1 MLLGLVIVQIYLGA
15 LVSGLR
21 AGLIYN
27 TWPLIDGSL
36 VPDGARL
43 FFIAP
48 AWRNVFEN
56 TLTVQFD
63 HRMVAYAV
71 WLFALLHAADVA
83 RTLRG
88 GGVLTSRARAGRG
101 RHPAG
106 RARHRHAAVPGAA
119 RARAA
124 ASGHGARGAR
134 DRGRACG
141 APRAAA
147 RLGGRGDRQCRH
159 APTRAGDMI
168 ETSEQAGVA
177 VLRMADGKVNAMSID
192 FCAAV
197 TTTFEQIL
205 PARAVVLTG
214 SGRIFSAGVDLL
226 RLLDGGPDYIR
237 QFLPALSTMLAA
249 VFTHP
254 KPVVAAINGHAVAGG
269 CVLACAADRRIMARD
284 AGRIGVTELLV
295 GVPFP
300 AAAMEIM
307 RRATA
312 PQYFEDAIL
321 SGATYNPPEA
331 VARGLVHDIV
341 DPHELLDRAIDAANT
356 LAALSPPAF
365 AITKR
370 QTRGPA
376 VERLQRADVDADIDR
391 IWTAPDTLARIR
403 DYVSRTLRKA

>member
-1 MLLGLVIVQIYLGA
+1 
-15 LVSGLR
+15 
-21 AGLIYN
+21 
-27 TWPLIDGSL
+27 
-36 VPDGARL
+36 
-43 FFIAP
+43 
-48 AWRNVFEN
+48 
-56 TLTVQFD
+56 
-63 HRMVAYAV
+63 
-71 WLFALLHAADVA
+71 
-83 RTLRG
+83 
-88 GGVLTSRARAGRG
+88 
-101 RHPAG
+101 
-106 RARHRHAAVPGAA
+106 
-119 RARAA
+119 
-124 ASGHGARGAR
+124 
-134 DRGRACG
+134 
-141 APRAAA
+141 
-147 RLGGRGDRQCRH
+147 
-159 APTRAGDMI
+159 MI

-214 SGRIFSAGVDLL
+214 SGRVFSAGVDLL

-237 QFLPALSTMLAA
+237 QFLPALSAMLAA

-269 CVLACAADRRIMARD
+269 CVLACAADRRMMARD

-356 LAALSPPAF
+356 LAALSPAAF

-403 DYVSRTLRKA
+403 DYVSRTLRKS